1 MCGFDLGLVGSFGGR
16 VWSLVLG
23 GRCVMWM
30 LMMMMMTMMT
40 MVMMSLGLGDID
52 DDDD

>member
-30 LMMMMMTMMT
+30 LMMMMMTM
-40 MVMMSLGLGDID
+40 VMMSLGLGDID